1 VKYLVDTGALIR
13 ILRRQASPDW
23 DDLDRRGL
31 LAVCEPV
38 LTETLLIANAKDYV
52 ALEDSI
58 TSNYLPV
65 TVPDR
70 IWDLVAVLR
79 PEFVPHSAHR
89 GLSVADFVIAA
100 TAIRLKLTVL
110 HEEADF
116 ETVARFLPELKQHRI
131 SAGTDPATAA
141 R

>member
-1 VKYLVDTGALIR
+1 MIR
-13 ILRRQASPDW
+13 ILRREASADW

-31 LAVCEPV
+31 LAVCEPA
-38 LTETLLIANAKDYV
+38 LTETLLIAKTKDYS

-65 TVPDR
+65 VIPDG

-79 PEFVPHSAHR
+79 RELVPHSAHR
-89 GLSVADFVIAA
+89 GLSVADLVIAA

-110 HEEADF
+110 HEDADF
-116 ETVARFLPELKQHRI
+116 ETVARFVPELKRHRI
-131 SAGTDPATAA
+131 SAGP
-141 R
+141 